1 MSPSLPSSHSSR
13 VSSSGL
19 DGCHGSLISRTWP
32 MAEKPAPASVS
43 LRSARQSSIH
53 SESYPERLPRRRRRR
68 LYRPR
73 RYAQSTLC
81 IGMLPNADCRLHAA
95 RCGLPATGRV
105 RLQVKPAFTSAMM
118 IGCVYCSSS
127 SVRGNV
133 GGLWG
138 REVTRHRRGVRSRD
152 ALTDGCPVTSGDLV

>member
-1 MSPSLPSSHSSR
+1 MFPSYLLNHSCPVAGSER
-13 VSSSGL
+13 

-43 LRSARQSSIH
+43 LRPARQSSIH

-68 LYRPR
+68 LYRLR
-73 RYAQSTLC
+73 GYAQSTLS
-81 IGMLPNADCRLHAA
+81 IGMLPNAGCRRHAA
-95 RCGLPATGRV
+95 RCGLPATDCV

-127 SVRGNV
+127 SVRGDV